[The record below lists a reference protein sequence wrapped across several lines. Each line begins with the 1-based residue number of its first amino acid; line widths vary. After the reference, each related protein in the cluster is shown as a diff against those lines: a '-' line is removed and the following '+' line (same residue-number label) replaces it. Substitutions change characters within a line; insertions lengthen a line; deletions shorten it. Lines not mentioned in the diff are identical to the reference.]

1 MTNPPENATDN
12 KMASTPAAPA
22 VRTITLKIFLSFA
35 LGYFLSYALRS
46 VNATIAPLL
55 EADLSLGPGALGWL
69 SSAYFLSFASVQWFL
84 GTWLDRFG
92 SRRTEAA
99 LLGTAALG
107 SVIMALSDTLL
118 GLSVGRIL
126 VGLGVAACLMAPYSY
141 YRRVFAPQKQAQLAM
156 WMLIAGT
163 SGALAATQPALLLA
177 EWLGWR
183 DIFVLTAGM
192 LAFSA
197 LAIFL
202 LVPDHDLAATAHG
215 QAKAT
220 TSTSAPPSSPLTLVQ
235 LLSHP
240 IMVRIIP
247 TTIFFSGGFVALQSL
262 WVGPWMTTVLGLST
276 NETGQALL
284 YFNAALLVAY
294 MTMSVVSPKLEAIGV
309 ALARQTTIGFFWFL
323 GCMVLILAWQT
334 PSAWWA
340 WIALAPGIP
349 AVILIQTQTA
359 LMFPKAIAG
368 RVLTTFNLVMFAG
381 AFAVQW
387 GVGLLADLFAWFG
400 SDPSQALWLAFV
412 VLLALQI
419 VSLWWFLSREKPLS
433 ADTEAQA

>member
-1 MTNPPENATDN
+1 MTVRSDSHVSATE
-12 KMASTPAAPA
+12 ATPII
-22 VRTITLKIFLSFA
+22 RTITLKIFASFA

-46 VNATIAPLL
+46 VNATIAPML

-92 SRRTEAA
+92 SRRTESA

-107 SVIMALSDTLL
+107 SVIMAASDSLI
-118 GLSVGRIL
+118 GLSIGRIL

-141 YRRVFAPQKQAQLAM
+141 YRRVFAPEKQAQLAM

-163 SGALAATQPALLLA
+163 SGALAATQPALMLA
-177 EWLGWR
+177 EWMGWR
-183 DIFVLTAGM
+183 EIFVVTAG
-192 LAFSA
+192 LLVISA

-202 LVPDHDLAATAHG
+202 FVPDHDLATTAHA
-215 QAKAT
+215 QTQDPKA
-220 TSTSAPPSSPLTLVQ
+220 SASAPLSLMQ
-235 LLSHP
+235 LLRHP

-247 TTIFFSGGFVALQSL
+247 TTIFFSGGFLALQSL
-262 WVGPWMTTVLGLST
+262 WVGPWMTAVLGLTT

-284 YFNAALLVAY
+284 YFNTALLAAY
-294 MTMSVVSPKLEAIGV
+294 MTMSVMSPKLESMGIS
-309 ALARQTTIGFFWFL
+309 LSRQTTIGFFWFV
-323 GCMVLILAWQT
+323 GGMVLILVWQT

-340 WIALAPGIP
+340 WIAMAPGIP

-381 AFAVQW
+381 AFAIQW

-400 SDPSQALWLAFV
+400 RDSAQALWLAFV
-412 VLLALQI
+412 ILLGFQI
-419 VSLWWFLSREKPLS
+419 VSLWWFLSRDKPLS
-433 ADTEAQA
+433 ADTD

>member
-1 MTNPPENATDN
+1 MTGRSNSHASATTT
-12 KMASTPAAPA
+12 TP
-22 VRTITLKIFLSFA
+22 VIRTITLKIFASFA

-46 VNATIAPLL
+46 VNATIAPML

-84 GTWLDRFG
+84 GSWLDRFG

-107 SVIMALSDTLL
+107 SVIMAASDSLI
-118 GLSVGRIL
+118 GLSIGRIL

-141 YRRVFAPQKQAQLAM
+141 YRRVFAPEKQAQLAM

-163 SGALAATQPALLLA
+163 SGALAATQPALMLA
-177 EWLGWR
+177 EWMGWR
-183 DIFVLTAGM
+183 EIFVVTAG
-192 LAFSA
+192 LLVISA
-197 LAIFL
+197 LAIFMF
-202 LVPDHDLAATAHG
+202 VPDHDLATTAHA
-215 QAKAT
+215 QAKDPNARA
-220 TSTSAPPSSPLTLVQ
+220 SVPLSLMQ
-235 LLSHP
+235 LLRHP

-247 TTIFFSGGFVALQSL
+247 TTIFFSGGFLALQSL
-262 WVGPWMTTVLGLST
+262 WVGPWMTSVLGLST
-276 NETGQALL
+276 DETGQALL
-284 YFNAALLVAY
+284 YFNAALLAAY
-294 MTMSVVSPKLEAIGV
+294 MAMSVMSPKLESMGIG
-309 ALARQTTIGFFWFL
+309 LARQTTIGFFWFL
-323 GCMVLILAWQT
+323 GCMVLILTWQA

-340 WIALAPGIP
+340 WIAMAPGIP

-381 AFAVQW
+381 AFAIQW

-400 SDPSQALWLAFV
+400 SDSAQALWLAFV
-412 VLLALQI
+412 ILLGLQI
-419 VSLWWFLSREKPLS
+419 VSLWWFLSRDKPLS
-433 ADTEAQA
+433 ADTD